1 MTVACASILLLII
14 AHETLQLCARGCCI
28 VVVAICDSRRVDI
41 ELKSRRFRVTVDLV
55 IVGVIARNLALGSLC
70 IHGIRLKRMRQQ
82 RYASRPIGS
91 DVTRTR
97 RILLFTSTTT
107 RMTTAVL
114 MMNTNFEVV
123 DIKEFDILLTD
134 IKGETIRR
142 IEIDG
147 AKHLSEVVTSDS
159 HSSVL
164 NGVTF
169 GDYSRVLVK
178 AVLTAKGKSL
188 NAIML
193 VDTGS
198 PYTFLTSETFKALQ
212 VNLEDQPE
220 DQAFVLVNGQRTK
233 AHLSKAHF
241 EDVNVLGTNF
251 LEFCEVTINYPK
263 RKALITIVPV

>member
-1 MTVACASILLLII
+1 MKTKFEGAKA
-14 AHETLQLCARGCCI
+14 AKTATEEAAAPT
-28 VVVAICDSRRVDI
+28 
-41 ELKSRRFRVTVDLV
+41 
-55 IVGVIARNLALGSLC
+55 
-70 IHGIRLKRMRQQ
+70 
-82 RYASRPIGS
+82 
-91 DVTRTR
+91 TR
-97 RILLFTSTTT
+97 ITTT
-107 RMTTAVL
+107 REGSTDAVL

-123 DIKEFDILLTD
+123 NIKEFDILLTD
-134 IKGETIRR
+134 IKSETIRE

-147 AKHLSEVVTSDS
+147 VKHLSEVTGGDGILND
-159 HSSVL
+159 SVL

-178 AVLTAKGKSL
+178 AVLSAKGKSL

-198 PYTFLTSETFKALQ
+198 PYTFLTGETFEALQ
-212 VNLEDQPE
+212 VNLEDQPD

-251 LEFCEVTINYPK
+251 LDFCEVTINYPK
-263 RKALITIVPV
+263 KKARITIVPV